1 MAEYHNIKWQRKD
14 YSALIKAVNSYNKRI
29 KELEKMDLAVALPD
43 VINYK
48 DIKKDIFTR
57 QELNSTIK
65 ELSRSRFKNAFDIIK
80 LDNNKMITR
89 YEYNQLNK
97 YSKRANK
104 YLEDRIKEE
113 RRNLVYK
120 GLKNDE
126 IVRLESTL
134 KSIRSWNTNQTSRG
148 FSQAIDRIK
157 RIGSLNYE
165 NKRASNFR
173 ENFMKLY
180 DANMRGYKGYKEF
193 RERLS
198 AIKDPKEFYDYIKQS
213 DFLQDAFLIYY
224 HDKEF
229 SKNENFIYGSFDNNE
244 QAFINTLENTYG
256 IYINE

>member
-65 ELSRSRFKNAFDIIK
+65 ELSRVRFKNAFDIIK
-80 LDNNKMITR
+80 LDNNQMLTR

-97 YSKRANK
+97 YSKRATA

-126 IVRLESTL
+126 IIRLESTL
-134 KSIRSWNTNQTSRG
+134 SSIKNWKSKSDSKN
-148 FSQAIDRIK
+148 FKLAIDRIK
-157 RIGSLNYE
+157 RIGALNYE
-165 NKRASNFR
+165 NIKAENFR
-173 ENFMKLY
+173 KNYMKLFN
-180 DANMRGYKGYKEF
+180 ANFRNYKGYKEF
-193 RERLS
+193 KAELDS
-198 AIKDPKEFYDYIKQS
+198 IKDPKEFYDYIKQS
-213 DFLQDAFLIYY
+213 DFMQDAFQIYY
-224 HDKEF
+224 ESNF
-229 SKNENFIYGSFDNNE
+229 TKNQNYIYGSFDTNE
-244 QAFINTLENTYG
+244 EAFINTLENDYG
-256 IYINE
+256 YNLSE